1 MRFSLVAFITLML
14 TIRCLAQEYPEREY
28 DLEKLAE
35 AIFPIQD
42 LDLDYSQLYENLA
55 QILSNPIDLNK
66 ATAEQLRS
74 LYILNEIQLTNLLLY
89 QKENGPLLSVY
100 ELQSINGF
108 DQNTLDKLIPFV
120 TVKNDRQDLRS
131 LAKRILNEN
140 NNYLLLR
147 FNRTL
152 ETKRGYQTN
161 TGSVNPYAGSP
172 DRFYS
177 RFRTARASD
186 FSLGFTLEKDAGE
199 AIKWSPTERY
209 YGVDYTSY
217 HAQFLNKGRINNLV
231 LGDFQ
236 AQFGQGLI
244 LGGGFGGGK
253 GAESITSVRR
263 SNLGFL
269 PYTSLNESGFFRG
282 AALSV
287 GLFKGFT
294 LHTFASGVFRDGSTT
309 ADSLGLSLS
318 SLPASGLHRT
328 PTEVANRKILKEN
341 NLGSVV
347 NYRIQSL
354 EVGAIIQFTEF
365 SIPIKRSSSRY
376 NQFFFNGNENINTG
390 IFLNYSFSNMSFFSE
405 FAQSDGQGK
414 AYTLGALTSL
424 SPNFD
429 MAIHYRHF
437 DRNFQSFYGNA
448 FSEST
453 SIQNESGY
461 YMGLKYKV
469 NKQHNFS
476 GYYDLFKFPW
486 LKFRGYAP
494 STGHEWLLRYN
505 FQPSKEILIF
515 LQLRE
520 ESKIR
525 NHSDNTSLYTT
536 SNGIKRNY
544 WINMDYAVNLN
555 LSFKSR
561 VQFSTYEFEHQRTSG
576 FTLTQDLNFKFRK
589 FTISTRYALF
599 DTDDFDNRQY
609 VYEKDVW
616 FAYSFPFYHGLG
628 IRNYLLMKYELG
640 KNIDAW
646 IKWSRTRFEDR
657 ETIGSGNETIE
668 GNTVN
673 DIKLQVRIKL

>member
-1 MRFSLVAFITLML
+1 MKFLIFFLIILML
-14 TIRCLAQEYPEREY
+14 ATAGKAQEYPEREY
-28 DLEKLAE
+28 DLEELAE

-74 LYILNEIQLTNLLLY
+74 LYILNEIQLANLLQY
-89 QKENGPLLSVY
+89 QKENSPILSVY
-100 ELQSINGF
+100 ELQSIEGF
-108 DQNTLDKLIPFV
+108 DQNTINRLVPFV
-120 TVKNDRQDLRS
+120 TVRNGRQDMRS
-131 LAKRILNEN
+131 LAKRISNEK

-152 ETKRGYQTN
+152 ETKQGYRSDANSTN
-161 TGSVNPYAGSP
+161 RYEGSP
-172 DRFYS
+172 DRIYS

-186 FSLGFTLEKDAGE
+186 FSFGFTLEKDPGE
-199 AIKWSPTERY
+199 ALRWSPARRY
-209 YGVDYTSY
+209 YGFDYTSY
-217 HAQFLNKGRINNLV
+217 HAQILNKGRVNNLI

-244 LGGGFGGGK
+244 FGGGFGGGK

-282 AALSV
+282 VALSLTLSKRV
-287 GLFKGFT
+287 M
-294 LHTFASGVFRDGSTT
+294 LHTFASGLIKDGVS

-318 SLPASGLHRT
+318 SVPISGLHRT
-328 PTEVANRKILKEN
+328 PNELANRKVLKETN
-341 NLGSVV
+341 FGTVI
-347 NYRIQSL
+347 NYKIKSL
-354 EVGAIIQFTEF
+354 EAGAIVHFTEF
-365 SIPIKRSSSRY
+365 SIPINRSPTRY
-376 NQFFFNGNENINTG
+376 NQFFFNGHENLNTG
-390 IFLNYSFSNMSFFSE
+390 VFLNYSMGNMTFFSE
-405 FAQSDGQGK
+405 FSQSHGQGK
-414 AYTLGALTSL
+414 AYNLGILSSL
-424 SPNFD
+424 SPNLD
-429 MAIHYRHF
+429 LAIHYRHF

-453 SIQNESGY
+453 AIQNESGY

-469 NKQHNFS
+469 NKEHNFT
-476 GYYDLFKFPW
+476 GYYDMFKFPW
-486 LKFRGYAP
+486 LRFRGFAP
-494 STGHEWLLRYN
+494 SSGHEWLLRYN
-505 FQPSKEILIF
+505 YQPSKEVLLF

-525 NHSDNTSLYTT
+525 NHSGEGNLYTT
-536 SNGIKRNY
+536 ENGIKRNY
-544 WINMDYAVNLN
+544 WINLDYAVSHR

-561 VQFSTYEFEHQRTSG
+561 AQFSTYEFEHQRTSG
-576 FTLTQDLNFKFRK
+576 FTLVQDLNFKFK
-589 FTISTRYALF
+589 KLTVSTRYALF

-616 FAYSFPFYHGLG
+616 LAYSFPFYQGVG
-628 IRNYLLMKYELG
+628 IRNYVLIKYSFS
-640 KNIDAW
+640 KRIDAW

-657 ETIGSGNETIE
+657 ETIGSGNETID
-668 GNTVN
+668 GNSVN
-673 DIKLQVRIKL
+673 DITLQVRIKL